1 MAMTNAERQGAWR
14 ARHKQRLSDLIEQAS
29 RQARQ
34 EGAARDKEALRN
46 DGDEAKALEGR
57 LLEAQRQINTLR
69 SITRLDPRGV
79 KEAIEPHLDRLDAQG
94 RTKSAT
100 VSPATIHSCVRRI
113 DQSLADWREIGDGEE
128 LAERL
133 GAPLKPLRAL
143 RKRRAWGQAEIRQVA
158 DAADALRRAVDSW
171 ARERL

>member
-1 MAMTNAERQGAWR
+1 M
-14 ARHKQRLSDLIEQAS
+14 
-29 RQARQ
+29 
-34 EGAARDKEALRN
+34 
-46 DGDEAKALEGR
+46 
-57 LLEAQRQINTLR
+57 LEAQRQIKTLR
-69 SITRLDPRGV
+69 SITRLDPRAV
-79 KEAIEPHLDRLDAQG
+79 KEAIERHLEGLEAQG

-100 VSPATIHSCVRRI
+100 VSPATIHSCAQRI

-158 DAADALRRAVDSW
+158 DAAAAPRDRFIGSRAPVTNLLRNGHPPSELFAPILPRNPHRA
-171 ARERL
+171 